1 MEKIVIS
8 DVIFN
13 ILTDAISAVTILSV
27 RTEKNIEG
35 STAIYII
42 TDDLSTVEK
51 PRLIDIV
58 EKNSDEH
65 FSVEVL
71 IPETKFLDG
80 NHVENTD
87 SVSIF
92 IEEI

>member
-1 MEKIVIS
+1 MEKKVIS
-8 DVIFN
+8 DVMFS

-27 RTEKNIEG
+27 RTEKNLEG
-35 STAIYII
+35 STAIYIT
-42 TDDLSTVEK
+42 TDDLSTVDK
-51 PRLIDIV
+51 SKLVDMV

-65 FSVEVL
+65 FVVEVL
-71 IPETKFLDG
+71 IPETKFIEG
-80 NHVENTD
+80 KHVENTD